1 MPLVIKVFVAV
12 FVVCLAAVQMWRD
25 PRWRRGW
32 RVPYVVAGL
41 TFVLFGL
48 AADLPL
54 YVFPLVLV
62 PVGMVREAVE
72 RREEKRIES

>member
-1 MPLVIKVFVAV
+1 MLLVKVFFAV
-12 FVVCLAAVQMWRD
+12 FVVCLAAVKMWGD

-41 TFVLFGL
+41 TFVLVGL

-62 PVGMVREAVE
+62 PVGMAREAVE
-72 RREEKRIES
+72 RRERKRVES